1 MVPRSQGTAANE
13 IRREVVNGLREM
25 QDLDRT
31 LFEKA
36 KSSTR
41 MLSNESNREYARTVT
56 PNANST

>member
-1 MVPRSQGTAANE
+1 MPRSQGTAANE